1 MNDQEFEIINRET
14 KKQKTIDFV
23 KKNKNIFFV
32 FILSIIFCV
41 IGYFSYE
48 MYLNNKR
55 SNLAN
60 KFNNSV
66 NSHKIGNNENI
77 LNNMVEIIN
86 SNDKTYSPLALYY
99 LLDNNLI
106 SKVKLISNEKG
117 IIDEINKYFD
127 IIIYELSLDQNLVDL
142 NIYKKTLYNAD
153 SLTENELL
161 NMVEPILKKENIWQ
175 SHAMYL
181 LAEYY
186 YSKGDKEKSLTYY
199 KSIVSKTNS
208 NSEIKLEARKR
219 IQRDFSE

>member
-14 KKQKTIDFV
+14 KKQKIIDFV
-23 KKNKNIFFV
+23 KKNKNMFFV

-41 IGYFSYE
+41 IGFFSYE

-66 NSHKIGNNENI
+66 NSHKIGSNENI
-77 LNNMVEIIN
+77 LNNMVEIIK

-106 SKVKLISNEKG
+106 SS
-117 IIDEINKYFD
+117 IDEINKYFD

-161 NMVEPILKKENIWQ
+161 NMIEPVLKNENIWQ

-186 YSKGDKEKSLTYY
+186 YSIGDKEKSLTYFR
-199 KSIVSKTNS
+199 SIVSKTNS

>member
-14 KKQKTIDFV
+14 KKQKIIDFV
-23 KKNKNIFFV
+23 KKNKNMFFV

-66 NSHKIGNNENI
+66 NSHKIGSNENI
-77 LNNMVEIIN
+77 LNNMVEIIK

-106 SKVKLISNEKG
+106 SS
-117 IIDEINKYFD
+117 IDEINKYFD

-161 NMVEPILKKENIWQ
+161 NMIEPILKNENIWQ

-186 YSKGDKEKSLTYY
+186 YSKGDKEKSLNYY

>member
-1 MNDQEFEIINRET
+1 MNDQEFDIINRET
-14 KKQKTIDFV
+14 KKQKAIDFV

-32 FILSIIFCV
+32 LILLIIFCV
-41 IGYFSYE
+41 IGFFSYE
-48 MYLNNKR
+48 VYLNNKR

-66 NSHKIGNNENI
+66 NSHKIGKSENI

-106 SKVKLISNEKG
+106 SS
-117 IIDEINKYFD
+117 IDEINKHFD
-127 IIIYELSLDQNLVDL
+127 VIIYELSLDQNLVYL

-153 SLTENELL
+153 RLTEKELIS
-161 NMVEPILKKENIWQ
+161 MIEPVLKNENIWQ

-186 YSKGDKEKSLTYY
+186 YSKGNKEKSLTYY

>member
-32 FILSIIFCV
+32 LILLIIFCV
-41 IGYFSYE
+41 IGFFSYE

-77 LNNMVEIIN
+77 INNMVEIIN

-106 SKVKLISNEKG
+106 SS
-117 IIDEINKYFD
+117 IDEINKYFD

-161 NMVEPILKKENIWQ
+161 NMIEPILKKENLWQ

-186 YSKGDKEKSLTYY
+186 YSKGDRENSLTYY

>member
-14 KKQKTIDFV
+14 KKQKIVDFV

-32 FILSIIFCV
+32 LILLIIFCV
-41 IGYFSYE
+41 IGFFSYE

-106 SKVKLISNEKG
+106 SS
-117 IIDEINKYFD
+117 IDEINKYFD

-161 NMVEPILKKENIWQ
+161 NMIEPVLKNENIWQ

-186 YSKGDKEKSLTYY
+186 YSKGDKEKSLTYFR
-199 KSIVSKTNS
+199 SIVSKTNS

>member
-32 FILSIIFCV
+32 LILSIIFCV
-41 IGYFSYE
+41 IGFFSYE

-106 SKVKLISNEKG
+106 SS
-117 IIDEINKYFD
+117 IDEINKYFD

-142 NIYKKTLYNAD
+142 NIYKKTLYND
-153 SLTENELL
+153 IFKKTGFSLQ
-161 NMVEPILKKENIWQ
+161 ILKNFINKQ
-175 SHAMYL
+175 C
-181 LAEYY
+181 
-186 YSKGDKEKSLTYY
+186 
-199 KSIVSKTNS
+199 
-208 NSEIKLEARKR
+208 
-219 IQRDFSE
+219 F

>member
-1 MNDQEFEIINRET
+1 MSKKFNHEINFINLLKLLVKLKQFNLNHSETIYRNLKYFNTLPENLNVISERSYLHSAYDENIIN
-14 KKQKTIDFV
+14 
-23 KKNKNIFFV
+23 
-32 FILSIIFCV
+32 
-41 IGYFSYE
+41 
-48 MYLNNKR
+48 
-55 SNLAN
+55 
-60 KFNNSV
+60 
-66 NSHKIGNNENI
+66 
-77 LNNMVEIIN
+77 NMIEIVN

-106 SKVKLISNEKG
+106 SS
-117 IIDEINKYFD
+117 IDEINKYFD

-161 NMVEPILKKENIWQ
+161 NMIEPILKKENLWQ

>member
-14 KKQKTIDFV
+14 KKQKIVDFV

-32 FILSIIFCV
+32 LILLIIFCV
-41 IGYFSYE
+41 IGFFSYE

-77 LNNMVEIIN
+77 INNMVEIIN

-106 SKVKLISNEKG
+106 SS
-117 IIDEINKYFD
+117 IDEVNKYFD
-127 IIIYELSLDQNLVDL
+127 IIIYELSLDQHLVDL

-161 NMVEPILKKENIWQ
+161 NMIEPVLKNENIWQ

-186 YSKGDKEKSLTYY
+186 YSKGEKEKSLNYF
-199 KSIVSKTNS
+199 KSIVSKTDS
-208 NSEIKLEARKR
+208 NSDIKLEARKR

>member
-1 MNDQEFEIINRET
+1 MNDQEFDIINRET
-14 KKQKTIDFV
+14 KKQKAFDFV

-32 FILSIIFCV
+32 LILLIIFCL
-41 IGYFSYE
+41 IGFFSYE

-77 LNNMVEIIN
+77 LSNMVEIIN

-106 SKVKLISNEKG
+106 SS
-117 IIDEINKYFD
+117 IDEINKYFD
-127 IIIYELSLDQNLVDL
+127 VIIYDLNLDQNLVYL

-153 SLTENELL
+153 SLNEKELTS
-161 NMVEPILKKENIWQ
+161 MIEPVLKDENIWQ

-186 YSKGDKEKSLTYY
+186 YSKGDNEKSLTFY
-199 KSIVSKTNS
+199 KSIVSNTNS

>member
-32 FILSIIFCV
+32 LILSIIFCV
-41 IGYFSYE
+41 IGFFSYE

-66 NSHKIGNNENI
+66 NSHKIGSNENI
-77 LNNMVEIIN
+77 LNNMVEIIK

-106 SKVKLISNEKG
+106 SS
-117 IIDEINKYFD
+117 IDEINKYFD

-161 NMVEPILKKENIWQ
+161 NMIEPVLKNENIWQ

-186 YSKGDKEKSLTYY
+186 YSKGEKEKSLNYF

-208 NSEIKLEARKR
+208 NSEIKLESRKR

>member
-14 KKQKTIDFV
+14 KKQKIVDFV

-32 FILSIIFCV
+32 LILLIIFCV
-41 IGYFSYE
+41 IGFFSYE

-66 NSHKIGNNENI
+66 NSHKIGSNENI
-77 LNNMVEIIN
+77 LNNMVEIIK

-106 SKVKLISNEKG
+106 SS
-117 IIDEINKYFD
+117 IDEINKYFD

-161 NMVEPILKKENIWQ
+161 NMIEPILKNENIWQ

-186 YSKGDKEKSLTYY
+186 YSKGDREKSLNYY
-199 KSIVSKTNS
+199 KSIVSKMNS

>member
-1 MNDQEFEIINRET
+1 MNDQEFDIINRET
-14 KKQKTIDFV
+14 KKQKAFDFV

-32 FILSIIFCV
+32 LILLNIFCL
-41 IGYFSYE
+41 IGFFSYE

-77 LNNMVEIIN
+77 LSNMVEIIN

-106 SKVKLISNEKG
+106 SS
-117 IIDEINKYFD
+117 IDEINKYFD
-127 IIIYELSLDQNLVDL
+127 VIIYDLNLDQNLVYL

-153 SLTENELL
+153 SLNEKELTS
-161 NMVEPILKKENIWQ
+161 MIEPVLKDENIWQ

-186 YSKGDKEKSLTYY
+186 YSKGDKEKSLTFY
-199 KSIVSKTNS
+199 KSIVSNTNS

>member
-1 MNDQEFEIINRET
+1 MNDQEFDIINRET
-14 KKQKTIDFV
+14 KKQKAFDFV

-32 FILSIIFCV
+32 LILLNIFCL
-41 IGYFSYE
+41 IGFFSYE

-77 LNNMVEIIN
+77 LSNMVEIIN

-106 SKVKLISNEKG
+106 SS
-117 IIDEINKYFD
+117 IDEINKYFD
-127 IIIYELSLDQNLVDL
+127 VIIYDLNLDQNLVYL

-153 SLTENELL
+153 SLNEKELTS
-161 NMVEPILKKENIWQ
+161 MIEPVLKDENIWQ

-186 YSKGDKEKSLTYY
+186 YSKGDNEKSLTFY
-199 KSIVSKTNS
+199 KSIVSNTNS

>member
-1 MNDQEFEIINRET
+1 M
-14 KKQKTIDFV
+14 
-23 KKNKNIFFV
+23 FFV

-41 IGYFSYE
+41 IGFFSYE

-77 LNNMVEIIN
+77 INNMVEIIN

-99 LLDNNLI
+99 LIDNNLI
-106 SKVKLISNEKG
+106 SS
-117 IIDEINKYFD
+117 IDEINKYFD

-161 NMVEPILKKENIWQ
+161 NMIEPILTKENLWQ

-186 YSKGDKEKSLTYY
+186 YSKGEKEKSLNYF
-199 KSIVSKTNS
+199 KSIVSKTDS
-208 NSEIKLEARKR
+208 NSDIKLEARKR

>member
-77 LNNMVEIIN
+77 INNMVEIIN

-99 LLDNNLI
+99 LIDNNLI
-106 SKVKLISNEKG
+106 SS
-117 IIDEINKYFD
+117 IDEINKYFD

-161 NMVEPILKKENIWQ
+161 NMIEPILTKENLWQ

-186 YSKGDKEKSLTYY
+186 YSKGEKEKSLNYF
-199 KSIVSKTNS
+199 KSIVSKTDS
-208 NSEIKLEARKR
+208 NSDIKLEARKR

>member
-1 MNDQEFEIINRET
+1 
-14 KKQKTIDFV
+14 
-23 KKNKNIFFV
+23 
-32 FILSIIFCV
+32 
-41 IGYFSYE
+41 

-66 NSHKIGNNENI
+66 NSHKIGKNENI
-77 LNNMVEIIN
+77 INNMVEIIN

-106 SKVKLISNEKG
+106 SS
-117 IIDEINKYFD
+117 IDEVNKYFD
-127 IIIYELSLDQNLVDL
+127 IIIYELSLDQHLVDL

-161 NMVEPILKKENIWQ
+161 NMIEPILKNENIWQ

-186 YSKGDKEKSLTYY
+186 YSKGDREKSLTYY

>member
-77 LNNMVEIIN
+77 INNMVEIIN
-86 SNDKTYSPLALYY
+86 SNDKTYSPLALY
-99 LLDNNLI
+99 
-106 SKVKLISNEKG
+106 
-117 IIDEINKYFD
+117 
-127 IIIYELSLDQNLVDL
+127 LSL
-142 NIYKKTLYNAD
+142 IH
-153 SLTENELL
+153 
-161 NMVEPILKKENIWQ
+161 I
-175 SHAMYL
+175 
-181 LAEYY
+181 
-186 YSKGDKEKSLTYY
+186 
-199 KSIVSKTNS
+199 
-208 NSEIKLEARKR
+208 
-219 IQRDFSE
+219 

>member
-1 MNDQEFEIINRET
+1 MYF
-14 KKQKTIDFV
+14 
-23 KKNKNIFFV
+23 NK
-32 FILSIIFCV
+32 
-41 IGYFSYE
+41 
-48 MYLNNKR
+48 KR

-99 LLDNNLI
+99 LIDNNLI
-106 SKVKLISNEKG
+106 SS
-117 IIDEINKYFD
+117 IDEINKYFD

-161 NMVEPILKKENIWQ
+161 NMIEPVLKNENIWQ

-186 YSKGDKEKSLTYY
+186 YSKGEKEKSLNYY
-199 KSIVSKTNS
+199 KSIVSKMNS

>member
-1 MNDQEFEIINRET
+1 MSDQEFEIINTET
-14 KKQKTIDFV
+14 KKQKAFDFV
-23 KKNKNIFFV
+23 KKNKNIIFV
-32 FILSIIFCV
+32 LILLIIFCF
-41 IGYFSYE
+41 IGFFSYE

-55 SNLAN
+55 SDLAN

-77 LNNMVEIIN
+77 LGNMVEIIN

-106 SKVKLISNEKG
+106 SS
-117 IIDEINKYFD
+117 IDEINKHFD
-127 IIIYELSLDQNLVDL
+127 VIIYELSLDQNLVYL

-153 SLTENELL
+153 RLTEKELIS
-161 NMVEPILKKENIWQ
+161 MIEPVLKNENIWQ

-186 YSKGDKEKSLTYY
+186 YSKGDKEKSLNYY

>member
-32 FILSIIFCV
+32 LILSIIFCV
-41 IGYFSYE
+41 IGFFSYE
-48 MYLNNKR
+48 MYLDNKR

-106 SKVKLISNEKG
+106 SS
-117 IIDEINKYFD
+117 IDEINKYFD
-127 IIIYELSLDQNLVDL
+127 VIIYDLNLDQNLVYL

-153 SLTENELL
+153 SLNEKELTS
-161 NMVEPILKKENIWQ
+161 MIEPVLKDENIWQ

-186 YSKGDKEKSLTYY
+186 YSKGDNEKSLTFY
-199 KSIVSKTNS
+199 KSIVSNTNS

>member
-32 FILSIIFCV
+32 LILSIIFCV

-77 LNNMVEIIN
+77 LGNMVEIIN

-106 SKVKLISNEKG
+106 SSIHTQIILNQKNLRIMNHDLFWSQKVPWIMFIANTNIAFET
-117 IIDEINKYFD
+117 NC
-127 IIIYELSLDQNLVDL
+127 IY
-142 NIYKKTLYNAD
+142 
-153 SLTENELL
+153 
-161 NMVEPILKKENIWQ
+161 IW
-175 SHAMYL
+175 
-181 LAEYY
+181 
-186 YSKGDKEKSLTYY
+186 
-199 KSIVSKTNS
+199 
-208 NSEIKLEARKR
+208 
-219 IQRDFSE
+219 F